1 MVTLRLFGPAR
12 VAADASS
19 VQLAGRTVGA
29 VLAAAEA
36 RFGHDLAAVVS
47 SSSIWVNGTAA
58 SLDDD
63 VDDTDEISV
72 IPPVSGG

>member
-12 VAADASS
+12 VAADESS
-19 VQLAGRTVGA
+19 VELAGQTVGA

-36 RFGHDLAAVVS
+36 RFGPHLAAVVAT
-47 SSSIWVNGTAA
+47 SSIWVNGAAA
-58 SLDDD
+58 SEDDE
-63 VDDTDEISV
+63 VDDADEVSV

>member
-12 VAADASS
+12 VAADESS
-19 VQLAGRTVGA
+19 VQLAGQTVGA

-36 RFGHDLAAVVS
+36 RFGHDLAAVVAT
-47 SSSIWVNGTAA
+47 SSIWLNGVAA
-58 SLDDD
+58 SLDDEVID
-63 VDDTDEISV
+63 ADEVSV